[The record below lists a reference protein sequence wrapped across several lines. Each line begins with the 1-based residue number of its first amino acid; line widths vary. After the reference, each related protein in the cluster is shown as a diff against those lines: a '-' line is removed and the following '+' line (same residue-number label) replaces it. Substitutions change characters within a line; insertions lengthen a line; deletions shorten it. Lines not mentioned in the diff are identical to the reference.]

1 MPIERPT
8 SRRPPERPVAKGWLA
23 ALPIIV
29 FLIFFTTISF
39 GMAFFA
45 YQNGAPWIFVLGA
58 GGIGVVGLCFGAN
71 GAYAAYLGRR
81 SHTPAPPAPPDT
93 DTPAPSRSTGFGS
106 PSPCAYCGR
115 VVPADQIACP
125 ECGSAIER

>member
-1 MPIERPT
+1 MPIERPN
-8 SRRPPERPVAKGWLA
+8 SRRPPARPVAKGWLA

-58 GGIGVVGLCFGAN
+58 GGIGVVGLCFGAT

-81 SHTPAPPAPPDT
+81 SPPAPHDT
-93 DTPAPSRSTGFGS
+93 DPPASPRPTASGS

-125 ECGSAIER
+125 GCGSAIER